1 MSDDPIVYLA
11 TAPNEPLAR
20 LWADVL
26 AEAGVRS
33 LVKAVGPGVGA
44 WASAATLEHELYVLR
59 SRLPEARA
67 LLEGLSAEDQEPG
80 THD

>member
-1 MSDDPIVYLA
+1 MPDDPIVFLA

-26 AEAGVRS
+26 AEAGIRS
-33 LVKAVGPGVGA
+33 LVKPIGPGVGA
-44 WASAATLEHELYVLR
+44 WASAATLEHEIHVLR

-67 LLEGLSAEDQEPG
+67 VLEDLG
-80 THD
+80 TEG

>member
-1 MSDDPIVYLA
+1 MPDDPIVFLA

-26 AEAGVRS
+26 AEAGIRS
-33 LVKAVGPGVGA
+33 LVKPIGPGVGA
-44 WASAATLEHELYVLR
+44 WASAATLEHELHVLR

-67 LLEGLSAEDQEPG
+67 VLAQLLAEDDGSRP
-80 THD
+80 

>member
-1 MSDDPIVYLA
+1 MADDPIVFLA

-26 AEAGVRS
+26 AEAGIRS

-44 WASAATLEHELYVLR
+44 WASAATMEHELHVLR

-67 LLEGLSAEDQEPG
+67 ILEGLRTED
-80 THD
+80 